1 MTPLDGAREFCRY
14 VREKEYGV
22 YVLSNACQLF
32 YEYFPRYY
40 SLDFFDGIVV
50 SSDIHIVK
58 PDIRIYKYL
67 LETYHLK
74 AEECLFIDDRAD
86 NIDGAK
92 KAGMQAEQFFGD
104 FERIKEKYE
113 LTTLG
118 ENFYKLIPDVVFL
131 F

>member
-1 MTPLDGAREFCRY
+1 MPVCQGKGIWCIRFVQCLP
-14 VREKEYGV
+14 V
-22 YVLSNACQLF
+22 VLRIFS
-32 YEYFPRYY
+32 RYY

-58 PDIRIYKYL
+58 PDIRIYEYL

-86 NIDGAK
+86 NIEGAQRV
-92 KAGMQAEQFFGD
+92 GMQAEQFFGD

-113 LTTLG
+113 L
-118 ENFYKLIPDVVFL
+118 
-131 F
+131 